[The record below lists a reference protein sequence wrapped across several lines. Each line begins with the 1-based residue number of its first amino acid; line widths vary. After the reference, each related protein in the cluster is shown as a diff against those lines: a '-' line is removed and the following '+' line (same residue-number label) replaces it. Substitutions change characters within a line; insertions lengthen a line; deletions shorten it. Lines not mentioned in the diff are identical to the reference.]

1 MYRMSART
9 AHQHREVRTATG
21 SFIRYRAR
29 LTGVVNVSESSINIV
44 NVSCDKPKKLIR
56 LEPKGTRQV
65 IPLDFWNAR
74 IVGRTVNRR
83 DLIQSCY
90 DMRNEVNPM
99 SRLRGRQLRKGLLS
113 GQWAEDGTKSEC
125 DLVMRSIGDLLI
137 TPRRKPADLFLV
149 NVARSLAELSSKG

>member
-1 MYRMSART
+1 MYRMSTRT
-9 AHQHREVRTATG
+9 AHQHREVRRATG

-29 LTGVVNVSESSINIV
+29 LIGVVNVSESSINIV
-44 NVSCDKPKKLIR
+44 TRSKPKKLTR
-56 LEPKGTRQV
+56 LEPKGHAPA

-74 IVGRTVNRR
+74 IQRRTVNRR

-99 SRLRGRQLRKGLLS
+99 SRLRGRQLRKGSLL
-113 GQWAEDGTKSEC
+113 GQWAEDGTKSERG
-125 DLVMRSIGDLLI
+125 LVMSPIGDLFI

-149 NVARSLAELSSKG
+149 NVARSLAELSSKR